1 MYKGKLIT
9 FEGIDGSG
17 KTTQINLLKKYLLAI
32 GRDIVVLREPGGTVI
47 GEKIR
52 DILLDKKNNIVPAAE
67 ALLYAASRAEL
78 VKEVIIPSLNDGK
91 IVILDRFV
99 DSSIVYQG
107 YARGL
112 GVEVVEEINNIAIDG
127 LIPDLT
133 VYLDIKPKDT
143 LRRIDSR
150 KDKDRLETEDVQF
163 HEKVYEGYM
172 NLIKS
177 RPGRYFIIDA
187 THDIDYIQK
196 AIINEIRKII

>member
-1 MYKGKLIT
+1 MYRGKLIT

-17 KTTQINLLKKYLLAI
+17 KTTQINLLKKYLLEI
-32 GRDIVVLREPGGTVI
+32 GRDIVVLREPGGTAI

-52 DILLDKKNNIVPAAE
+52 EILLDKKNNIVPSAE

-78 VKEVIIPSLNDGK
+78 VKEVIIPSLNEGK

-112 GVEVVEEINNIAIDG
+112 GVEVVEEINSIAIDG
-127 LIPDLT
+127 LVPDLT

-143 LRRIDSR
+143 LMRIDRR
-150 KDKDRLETEDVQF
+150 KDKDRLEIEDVQF

-177 RPGRYFIIDA
+177 RPGKYFIVDA
-187 THDIDYIQK
+187 THDIYYIQK
-196 AIINEIRKII
+196 AIIDEVSKII